1 MFPGAP
7 AYLQARDQAGTQ
19 AVPYR
24 GMCGC
29 TQGGV
34 HQVQDKPKEG
44 EETCD

>member
-7 AYLQARDQAGTQ
+7 AYLQARDQAGAK
-19 AVPYR
+19 AVPDWGVR
-24 GMCGC
+24 GC